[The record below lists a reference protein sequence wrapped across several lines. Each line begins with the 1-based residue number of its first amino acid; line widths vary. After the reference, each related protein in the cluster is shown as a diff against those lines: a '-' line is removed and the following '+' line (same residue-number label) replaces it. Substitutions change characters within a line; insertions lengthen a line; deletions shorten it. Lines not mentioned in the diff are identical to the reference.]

1 MNSSN
6 VGQVRARRFWA
17 GAACASVVLGFV
29 ACSGSSEH
37 DSPRSDCPYSDNA
50 AGEASAGQGHTNS
63 QAGKGGQGGTV
74 TPVEG
79 GAGGVPANDTN
90 LGGDTGVAGTT
101 GETASGGQA
110 SGGETNE
117 GAGGQTA
124 GGEANGGAGGEGPV
138 VPVDAICGANMAQVG
153 AYSLWC
159 GKVNMHKNA
168 QGVWVH
174 DADCTSG
181 CNIYGVDYCKKF
193 YPNATAVVAVDQ
205 TASVVKDWKNA
216 GCAESSPDGKG
227 ISGEAV
233 CCAPLP

>member
-1 MNSSN
+1 MNSLL
-6 VGQVRARRFWA
+6 VRQVRVRGSWA
-17 GAACASVVLGFV
+17 GAAFASAILGFV
-29 ACSGSSEH
+29 ACSGSAEH
-37 DSPRSDCPYSDNA
+37 VSPRNECPYSGNA
-50 AGEASAGQGHTNS
+50 AGEAAAGQGNSAS
-63 QAGKGGQGGTV
+63 QAGKGGQGASV
-74 TPVEG
+74 TPDNG
-79 GAGGVPANDTN
+79 GAGGTPAETN
-90 LGGDTGVAGTT
+90 LGGETGLPAIG
-101 GETASGGQA
+101 GESTVGGQA
-110 SGGETNE
+110 SGGDSSSPV
-117 GAGGQTA
+117 GGQSA
-124 GGEANGGAGGEGPV
+124 GGEASGGAGGEGPV
-138 VPVDAICGANMAQVG
+138 SPVDPICGANMAQVG

-193 YPNATAVVAVDQ
+193 YPNATSVVAVDQ

-216 GCAESSPDGKG
+216 GCAESTPDGKG

>member
-1 MNSSN
+1 MNSLVVS
-6 VGQVRARRFWA
+6 QVRARRFWA
-17 GAACASVVLGFV
+17 GAACAGAIWGFV
-29 ACSGSSEH
+29 ACSGSAEH
-37 DSPRSDCPYSDNA
+37 DSPRGDCNSSGNA
-50 AGEASAGQGHTNS
+50 AGEASAGQGNATS
-63 QAGKGGQGGTV
+63 QAGKGGEGGSV
-74 TPVEG
+74 SP
-79 GAGGVPANDTN
+79 GAGGSPGEN
-90 LGGDTGVAGTT
+90 LGGETGLPGVG
-101 GETASGGQA
+101 GESTVGGHASGGDT
-110 SGGETNE
+110 SSHV
-117 GAGGQTA
+117 GGQAA
-124 GGEANGGAGGEGPV
+124 GGEANGGAGGDGPV
-138 VPVDAICGANMAQVG
+138 VPVDPICGANKAQVG

-193 YPNATAVVAVDQ
+193 YPNATTVVAVDQ

-216 GCAESSPDGKG
+216 GCADSAPDGKG